1 MSEVEQIESRIKSLS
16 PRDLAELRAWFA
28 DFDAQ
33 AWDRQIEADSIAG
46 RLDSIVEESMS
57 EHKAGKSRVL

>member
-1 MSEVEQIESRIKSLS
+1 MSEVEQIESRIKSPS

-33 AWDRQIEADSIAG
+33 AWDRQIEVDSISG
-46 RLDSIVEESMS
+46 RLDSLVEESRT
-57 EHKAGKSRVL
+57 EHQAGKSRAL